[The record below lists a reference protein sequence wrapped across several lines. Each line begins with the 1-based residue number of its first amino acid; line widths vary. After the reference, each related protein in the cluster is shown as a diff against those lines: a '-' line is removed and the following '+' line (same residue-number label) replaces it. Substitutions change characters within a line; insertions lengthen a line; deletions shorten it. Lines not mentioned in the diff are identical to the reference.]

1 MSRLDALQK
10 AANKKEFAVIIGVD
24 ASFLTRTLY
33 INKIESQYYQFQI
46 PKRNG
51 GERTI
56 NAPTSELKEIQ
67 RRLSK
72 LLLDCIDEI
81 NTLKEIKPKLSHG
94 FTRNRSIITNAEKH
108 TNQKHIL
115 NLDLCDFFDSF
126 NFGRVR
132 GYFIKNKKFLL
143 HTDIST
149 VIAKIACLNDTLPQ
163 GSPCSP
169 VITNLIT
176 HSLDIRLASLAK
188 KESCIYSR
196 YADDL
201 TFSTR
206 KKSFSSKIVKVYK
219 ESTTIGNKLKREIA
233 RSGFS
238 INDKKTRVQFT
249 DSRQE
254 VTGLVVNKKV
264 SIKSE
269 YWRTTRAMCHNLF
282 TTGQYTRHVPNEIQI
297 GTVSELEGRLNFIDS
312 VDKYNHL
319 RPKGAEEYK
328 YQHKNHGLDYRKKL
342 NVREKLFS
350 KFLYYQ
356 SFVANE
362 QPTILCEGKTDNI
375 YLKSAINILFKD
387 YPLLANEK
395 KHTTPYKL
403 LVNFYNYS
411 KRSDYLLDLNG
422 GGSYLKKFV
431 ERFKGN
437 TKFYKNTLPKSPVIL
452 LLDNDSGPNEL
463 LKLLVNKKSGFHNV
477 PKTTDAT
484 RDAEFIHIISNLYL
498 VLTPRDKGEDTMME
512 DFFNTSTLGTLVDG
526 RKFDPTKDAD
536 TTKTY
541 GKNTFSIKVVK
552 ENKTNI
558 SFVGFKEI
566 LNRINSVIK
575 YHDKIYIS
583 QPT

>member
-1 MSRLDALQK
+1 MSRLDDLKK
-10 AANKKEFAVIIGVD
+10 ATNKKEFAATIGVN
-24 ASFLTRTLY
+24 ASFLTRILY
-33 INKIESQYYQFQI
+33 VNKIEDQYYQFQI

-51 GERTI
+51 GKRTI
-56 NAPTSELKEIQ
+56 NAPTTELKEIQ
-67 RRLSK
+67 SRLSK
-72 LLLDCIDEI
+72 LLLACIDEI
-81 NTLKEIKPKLSHG
+81 NDLKKIKPELSHG
-94 FTRNRSIITNAEKH
+94 FTKKRSIITNAEKH
-108 TNQKHIL
+108 IHQKNIL

-132 GYFIKNKKFLL
+132 GYFIKNKNFLL

-176 HSLDIRLASLAK
+176 HSLDIKLASLAK
-188 KESCIYSR
+188 KESCIYTR

-206 KKSFSSKIVKVYK
+206 KKLFSSKIVKVTK
-219 ESTTIGNKLKREIA
+219 EKIILGNKLKREIQ

-249 DSRQE
+249 DSRQD

-282 TTGQYTRHVPNEIQI
+282 TTGEYTRHVPGEVQL
-297 GTVSELEGRLNFIDS
+297 GKVSELEGRLNFIDS

-319 RPKGAEEYK
+319 RPKGAKEYK
-328 YQHKNHGLDYRKKL
+328 YEHQDKGLDYRKKL

-350 KFLYYQ
+350 KFLYYK
-356 SFVANE
+356 SFIANE
-362 QPTILCEGKTDNI
+362 QPTILCEGKTDNV
-375 YLKSAINILFKD
+375 YLKSAINVLAKD

-395 KHTTPYKL
+395 KKETPCKL
-403 LVNFYNYS
+403 LVKFYDYS
-411 KRSDYLLDLNG
+411 KRSDFLLDLNG
-422 GGSYLKKFV
+422 GGTYLKKFV
-431 ERFKGN
+431 QRFDEN
-437 TKFYKNTLPKSPVIL
+437 SNFYKNTLPKNPVIL

-463 LKLLVNKKSGFHNV
+463 LNFLINKKPRFNNC
-477 PKTTDAT
+477 PKTKNDIRNA
-484 RDAEFIHIISNLYL
+484 DFVHLVSNLYL
-498 VLTPRDKGEDTMME
+498 ILTPRHEGQDTMME
-512 DFFNTSTLGTLVDG
+512 DFFDTSTLEILVDD
-526 RKFDPTKDAD
+526 RCFDRNKDAD

-552 ENKTNI
+552 EKKSDI
-558 SFVGFKEI
+558 SFTGFKEI
-566 LNRINSVIK
+566 LDRINSVIK
-575 YHDKIYIS
+575 HHNKLIS
-583 QPT
+583 Q

>member
-1 MSRLDALQK
+1 MPRLEALQK
-10 AANKKEFAVIIGVD
+10 AANKKEFAAVLGVN
-24 ASFLTRTLY
+24 ASFLTHTLY
-33 INKIESQYYQFQI
+33 VNEIESQYYQFKI
-46 PKRNG
+46 PKRTG
-51 GERTI
+51 GDRTI

-67 RRLSK
+67 LRLSK

-81 NTLKEIKPKLSHG
+81 NDLKKIKPKLSHG

-115 NLDLCDFFDSF
+115 NLDLCDFFGSF

-132 GYFIKNKKFLL
+132 GFFIKNKNFLL

-206 KKSFSSKIVKVYK
+206 RKSFSGKIVKVYK
-219 ESTTIGNKLKREIA
+219 ESTTIGNKLKREIE

-249 DSRQE
+249 DSRQD

-319 RPKGAEEYK
+319 RPKGAKEYK
-328 YQHKNHGLDYRKKL
+328 YQHQNHGLDYRKKL

-375 YLKSAINILFKD
+375 YLKSAINILSKD
-387 YPLLANEK
+387 YPLLANERK
-395 KHTTPYKL
+395 KKNPYKL

-431 ERFKGN
+431 ERFKEN
-437 TKFYKNTLPKSPVIL
+437 RKLYKDTLPKNPVIL
-452 LLDNDSGPNEL
+452 LLDNDSGPNGL
-463 LKLLVNKKSGFHNV
+463 LNLLINKKSGFHSC
-477 PKTTDAT
+477 PKTIDEIRNA
-484 RDAEFIHIISNLYL
+484 DFIHIISNLYL
-498 VLTPRDKGEDTMME
+498 VLTPRNKGENTEME
-512 DFFNTSTLGTLVDG
+512 DFFDTSTLGTLVDG

-566 LNRINSVIK
+566 LNRINGVIK
-575 YHDKIYIS
+575 HHDKIYTS
-583 QPT
+583 QST